1 MQRSKPLTSIKK
13 LFPPIHPPLPL
24 TERESRRLLDVIN
37 TSFRTQL
44 DKEHGFASDTS
55 KGASSPLLAAANSAA
70 NAALSSP
77 ASIEHVA
84 GRPTDGHLHAI
95 LNNPLFTQANTLSQ
109 PEGSITP
116 YEVHKAVFE
125 KAVARGLM
133 TETRAHG
140 FLRLVYSTVKQSA
153 TLSLADGLKST
164 GATLL
169 VLQWLRSSGLERSLS
184 FVSNR
189 PFTQTLLQFMIA
201 EGLEDLV
208 WVWIERLMKA
218 EAASKS
224 EQQAATEASS
234 AALLRLLATAKTH
247 ITLELDGAY
256 TTFLKGKA
264 MNKENSLGTRNL
276 LPAWTAIARDTT
288 VNSWQHTKPS
298 VKLFEPFISFTRK
311 STLPHIMRIRAHLY
325 LYHPTEPS
333 SGLAVQYLSEENTWK
348 DVKPVSRA
356 APLPQFIQLLASL
369 GVDTVQHLVQTDQVQ
384 EATQI
389 LDKLKTHLTFTDGK
403 PIFGV

>member
-1 MQRSKPLTSIKK
+1 MQRSKPLTSIKR
-13 LFPPIHPPLPL
+13 LFPPIHHSLPL

-44 DKEHGFASDTS
+44 DREHGFAPDTP
-55 KGASSPLLAAANSAA
+55 KNAPPPSPAAANSVA
-70 NAALSSP
+70 NTAPSSS
-77 ASIEHVA
+77 ASLDHVA
-84 GRPTDGHLHAI
+84 GRPTDRHLHAI
-95 LNNPLFTQANTLSQ
+95 LNNPLFTQANTLKK
-109 PEGSITP
+109 PEDSITA
-116 YEVHKAVFE
+116 YDVHKTVFE

-164 GATLL
+164 GAALL

-184 FVSNR
+184 FVSNK
-189 PFTQTLLQFMIA
+189 PFTQTLVQFMVA
-201 EGLEDLV
+201 EGLEGLV

-218 EAASKS
+218 EAVSKS
-224 EQQAATEASS
+224 EQQVAPEASS
-234 AALLRLLATAKTH
+234 ASLLRSLATAKTQ

-256 TTFLKGKA
+256 AAFLKGKT

-276 LPAWTAIARDTT
+276 LPAWTAIARNTT

-298 VKLFEPFISFTRK
+298 VKLFEPFVAFTRK
-311 STLPHIMRIRAHLY
+311 SSLPHIARIRAHLY

-333 SGLAVQYLSEENTWK
+333 SSLAVQYLSEENTWK
-348 DVKPVSRA
+348 DIRPVSRA

-389 LDKLKTHLTFTDGK
+389 LDKLRTHLTFTDGK